1 MAIANEILK
10 YIIQMATLNM
20 NEEIKWFKTWIRG
33 KIWIS
38 NDFRRGIFYGLENG
52 KAKEY
57 NYSGKVLFEG
67 EYKNGR
73 RWNRKEYNSNCVV
86 IYEVGFSYR
95 GYDGKGK

>member
-1 MAIANEILK
+1 MKKNEK
-10 YIIQMATLNM
+10 K
-20 NEEIKWFKTWIRG
+20 E
-33 KIWIS
+33 
-38 NDFRRGIFYGLENG
+38 
-52 KAKEY
+52 EY

>member
-1 MAIANEILK
+1 MKENSQMVKKNEK
-10 YIIQMATLNM
+10 R
-20 NEEIKWFKTWIRG
+20 E
-33 KIWIS
+33 
-38 NDFRRGIFYGLENG
+38 
-52 KAKEY
+52 EY